1 MEVGLGGRGGV
12 GADVESTMDIEASLD
27 YSGPLVI

>member
-1 MEVGLGGRGGV
+1 MEVGLGGGV

>member
-1 MEVGLGGRGGV
+1 MEAEPGAGV
-12 GADVESTMDIEASLD
+12 GADVESTMVIEPSLD